1 MAEETNEET
10 EQIKGSS
17 SPSFLMEAI
26 IIFPIAI
33 VLDLVGFM
41 LLFFLLDD
49 FWILD
54 IIGLVIIGSWM
65 LFRRGHVTLPK
76 KTAEKIEKKA
86 LEQFTK
92 TTKKTGKKF
101 LKRFGLAFLG
111 EIIPYIGGIAPCWTL
126 AVFFELKNN

>member
-1 MAEETNEET
+1 MAEEINET
-10 EQIKGSS
+10 EQVGKLS
-17 SPSFLMEAI
+17 SPGFLMEAI
-26 IIFPIAI
+26 IIFPVAI
-33 VLDLVGFM
+33 LLDLIGFM

-54 IIGLVIIGSWM
+54 IIGLVVIGSWM
-65 LFRRGHVTLPK
+65 LFRQGHVTIPK
-76 KTAEKIEKKA
+76 KTAKKIEKKA
-86 LEQFTK
+86 LEQLTK
-92 TTKKTGKKF
+92 TTKKTEKKF